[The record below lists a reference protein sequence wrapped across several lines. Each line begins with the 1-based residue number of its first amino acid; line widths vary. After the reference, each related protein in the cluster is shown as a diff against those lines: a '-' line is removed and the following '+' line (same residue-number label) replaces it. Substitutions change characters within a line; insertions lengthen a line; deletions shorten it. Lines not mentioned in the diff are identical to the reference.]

1 MTRRDVDDLLGD
13 LLVRSGEQREAK
25 FSTEGAVQTRKRLL
39 AQVWSLV
46 DGFSALRDE
55 TAPRLLESVECDG
68 YTRQRIE
75 LGFVS
80 GMTFNAYVLVPH
92 GADSERRP
100 AMIATHGHG
109 YGSRQ
114 VCGLLAGGSPDLQGT
129 DGHQHFALQLVRRG
143 FLVIAPDVVGFG
155 ERQSAG
161 DEAFDPEPTN
171 SCYRLS
177 MSLLMHGLTLTGLRS
192 AELLGVVSY
201 LMTRPDV
208 DADRVGIA
216 GFSGGSLLSLIV
228 SVLDE
233 RLAATLLMSFP
244 NTFAES
250 ILAVRH
256 CACNYAPGILTEAEL
271 PDLIGLV
278 APRPL
283 FLESGSADPIF
294 PADGFRRAVDQVA
307 KTYREVG
314 APEVFGSDLHAGGH
328 EVSGRHAFDW
338 LASVLRADA
347 LVGGRAGAV

>member
-1 MTRRDVDDLLGD
+1 MTRRDVDDLLDD
-13 LLVRSGEQREAK
+13 LLVRSSELREAK
-25 FSTEGAVQTRKRLL
+25 LSAEDAAASRKRLL
-39 AQVWSLV
+39 TDVRSLV
-46 DGFSALRDE
+46 DGFSSLRTE
-55 TAPRLLESVECDG
+55 TPARLLESVECDG
-68 YTRQRIE
+68 YTRERIE

-80 GMTFNAYVLVPH
+80 GMTFGAYVLVPH
-92 GADSERRP
+92 GADGQQWP
-100 AMIATHGHG
+100 AMVATHGHG

-114 VCGLLAGGSPDLQGT
+114 VVGLLPDGSPDRERT
-129 DGHQHFALQLVRRG
+129 DGHQHFGEQLVRRG

-228 SVLDE
+228 SALDE
-233 RLAATLLMSFP
+233 RIAATLLMSFP

-294 PADGFRRAVDQVA
+294 PADGFRHAAEQVGE
-307 KTYREVG
+307 TYRAGG
-314 APEVFGSDLHAGGH
+314 ASHQFAWDLHAGGH
-328 EVSGRHAFDW
+328 AVSGRRAFDW

-347 LVGGRAGAV
+347 LVSGRAGAV